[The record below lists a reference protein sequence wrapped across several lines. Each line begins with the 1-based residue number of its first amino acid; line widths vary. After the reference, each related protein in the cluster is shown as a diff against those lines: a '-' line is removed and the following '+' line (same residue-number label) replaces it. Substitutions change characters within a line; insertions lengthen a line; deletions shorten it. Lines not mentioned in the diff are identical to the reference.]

1 MFANEDEN
9 SQEGSWWQLMS
20 VSCFRW
26 HWMYGECPQTTAE
39 VAWDS
44 QAPLSW
50 LGLPVF
56 PCPGP
61 SSFPQ
66 AGVHF
71 RNLPVLSLPDI
82 FSLSSISLLLSSHR
96 GCGVTSFFTH
106 ICQSQCIEVQD
117 GSVSSELFLASVR
130 VLQRNN
136 KELVYEVVGPGESE
150 ICTAG

>member
-1 MFANEDEN
+1 M
-9 SQEGSWWQLMS
+9 
-20 VSCFRW
+20 
-26 HWMYGECPQTTAE
+26 
-39 VAWDS
+39 
-44 QAPLSW
+44 
-50 LGLPVF
+50 F

-66 AGVHF
+66 SGAHF

-82 FSLSSISLLLSSHR
+82 FSLSSISPLLSSHR

-106 ICQSQCIEVQD
+106 ICQSQCIKVQD
-117 GSVSSELFLASVR
+117 GSISSDLFLTSVR

-150 ICTAG
+150 ICTAGWLAGWLATQVGASASVLRQNFYFLRKPQFSSTAFQLTG

>member
-1 MFANEDEN
+1 MGVN
-9 SQEGSWWQLMS
+9 
-20 VSCFRW
+20 CFRW
-26 HWMYGECPQTTAE
+26 HWTYGECPQMIAE
-39 VAWDS
+39 VARDS
-44 QAPLSW
+44 WAPLSW

-66 AGVHF
+66 SGAHF

-82 FSLSSISLLLSSHR
+82 FSLSSISPLLSSHC

-106 ICQSQCIEVQD
+106 ICQSQCIKVQD
-117 GSVSSELFLASVR
+117 GSISSDLFLTSVK
-130 VLQRNN
+130 VLQRND

-150 ICTAG
+150 ICMAGWLAGNSGRS